1 MPSDARLEFPG
12 IRLEVVEDLSPAD
25 ESGFLRLRRRRF
37 VAHYPDGSR
46 SDPFLYDEVDR
57 KAMDAVVIAAHYVE
71 HGERYV
77 YLRSA
82 VRPPVAMRDRGPLG
96 EPDRGGALWELPAG
110 LVEPDEWS
118 VEGLPRCARRELLE
132 ELGFDV
138 ELQDLKQLGPNTYP
152 APGVVGER
160 HIYFEVTVEP
170 AQRKEPELDGSA
182 LEKFGVVVAVRL
194 ARALELC
201 RSGEIEDAKTEVAL
215 RRLHERL
222 S

>member
-1 MPSDARLEFPG
+1 MPSDAPLEFPR

-25 ESGFLRLRRRRF
+25 ANGFLRLRRRRY
-37 VAHYPDGSR
+37 VAHYPDGTR
-46 SDPFLYDEVDR
+46 SDPFLYDEVGR

-71 HGERYV
+71 AGERYV

-82 VRPPVAMRDRGPLG
+82 VRPPVAMRDRRPLA

-110 LVEPDEWS
+110 LVEADEWS

-132 ELGFDV
+132 EIGFDV
-138 ELQDLKQLGPNTYP
+138 ELTALKQLGPNTYP
-152 APGVVGER
+152 APGVIGER
-160 HIYFEVTVEP
+160 HIYFEVHVDP
-170 AQRKEPELDGSA
+170 ARRHEPELDGSA
-182 LEKFGVVVAVRL
+182 LEKFGVVAPVRL

-201 RSGEIEDAKTEVAL
+201 RSGDIEDAKTEVAL

-222 S
+222 A